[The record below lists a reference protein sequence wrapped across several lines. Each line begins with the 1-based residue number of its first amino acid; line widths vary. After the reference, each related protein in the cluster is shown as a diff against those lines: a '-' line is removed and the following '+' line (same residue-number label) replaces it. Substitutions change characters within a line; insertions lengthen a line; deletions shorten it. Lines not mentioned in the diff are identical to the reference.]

1 MSGVWVSLVSQSRF
15 WYLILSKLLVSVGS
29 FINTVY
35 CVSTLYQSW
44 CFVMKIPLK
53 ELMVLLNQDEYIYSA
68 ENSDKFKNLKNKI
81 IHSPA
86 VPDITF

>member
-1 MSGVWVSLVSQSRF
+1 
-15 WYLILSKLLVSVGS
+15 
-29 FINTVY
+29 
-35 CVSTLYQSW
+35 
-44 CFVMKIPLK
+44 MKIPLK